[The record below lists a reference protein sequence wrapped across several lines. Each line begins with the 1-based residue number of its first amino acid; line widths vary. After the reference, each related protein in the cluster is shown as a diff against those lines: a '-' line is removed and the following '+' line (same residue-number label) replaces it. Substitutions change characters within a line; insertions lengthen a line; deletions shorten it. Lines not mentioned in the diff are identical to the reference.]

1 MNGILVL
8 IIITVIYIVTKKAI
22 KYVVVGKENLIDTRE
37 QCKKLEEK
45 QEKLSQK
52 PVENKEKLYD
62 LKNKINELNHNYMD
76 NVFWVDIIM
85 FFLFMIILNQ
95 FHKLNLD
102 TSIFGYNIPFFFIL
116 LGILLITHKIV
127 DKVEDIIWQE

>member
-8 IIITVIYIVTKKAI
+8 IVITVIYIVTKKAI

>member
-62 LKNKINELNHNYMD
+62 LKNRINELNHNYMD